1 VVVLA
6 MLDRPAQGYGGLAA
20 APLFQ
25 RVARAAISRLGIEPS
40 EPLPMP
46 PHALPLR

>member
-1 VVVLA
+1 
-6 MLDRPAQGYGGLAA
+6 LDRPAQGYGGLAA

-25 RVARAAISRLGIEPS
+25 RVARAAISRLGIEPAA
-40 EPLPMP
+40 PLPVP